1 MNIVFLGFF
10 VGISFGIVAYISTS
24 NFIISGVVFA
34 MSLLYFL
41 IFGSKILNKYKVKI
55 NRFHECYYFVNN
67 FVVSLSIK
75 ESLSAAFESV
85 IGYGGDSFKEVLST
99 INDLP
104 EMDKLKYLQKYFK
117 FHVYKLFIDLL
128 DVFIEEG
135 GDVIKMSQYLI
146 NDMRMI
152 EEYIIQT
159 ETMTKRKAFE
169 FITLWAFS
177 LIILVSLR
185 FALSQFYSYIIDNIF
200 YLGGIIIF
208 FIFILLSCHILLTKI
223 NNIELRGWVDEK

>member
-1 MNIVFLGFF
+1 M
-10 VGISFGIVAYISTS
+10 
-24 NFIISGVVFA
+24 
-34 MSLLYFL
+34 
-41 IFGSKILNKYKVKI
+41 KI

-85 IGYGGDSFKEVLST
+85 IGYGGESFKEVLST

-117 FHVYKLFIDLL
+117 FHVYRLFTDLL
-128 DVFIEEG
+128 DVFMEEG

-159 ETMTKRKAFE
+159 DNMTKRKAFE

-185 FALSQFYSYIIDNIF
+185 FALSQFYSYIIGNVF

-208 FIFILLSCHILLTKI
+208 FLFILFSCHILLTKI
-223 NNIELRGWVDEK
+223 NKIELRGWIDEK